1 MMRRYLAI
9 IVMAVVSCV
18 AMANPVT
25 KAAALQKAKLFA
37 KEQLGKRNENVV
49 ITYQSNLKGKPSHPA
64 LYVCNYGNDKG
75 YVILS
80 GDDSTVP
87 VLAYSDHGSLDV
99 DHMPDNMKW
108 WLQYYEEAIEQVV
121 NYQLVNKMPTS
132 RPTDVIKPLVK
143 TRWDQTWPYNEMCPS
158 IGNAKCPTGCVATAI
173 AQVLNYHRCPVDS
186 TKAIDAYTTNS
197 YKVNMP
203 RLEPT
208 TFDWDNMLNVYR
220 NNATKEQRDAVA
232 KLMLYCGQAVQMD
245 YTPVSSGAN
254 TDYLGYILP
263 NYFNIPNTVHSITRY
278 GYIIEQWD
286 SILINELK
294 HNRPVLYTGFT
305 MAMEGH
311 AFVCDGYDG
320 KGFYHINWGWGGNGD
335 DYFRISVLDASA
347 NGTGGSSTSLR
358 FSLMQSAVVGIT
370 REGED
375 EFVAPEIPI
384 AAFTRSSLKYGNEY
398 VRDSVGMDFTKIVV
412 DLSVIYD
419 GDQWGYNGK
428 IGLALYDDEGKMV
441 RSVGSVNI
449 GLWRQ
454 YPDGAEVTIKL
465 GKGIESGHYTLKTV
479 YWENG
484 GGLPKLARN
493 ADVNYI
499 DAQIQG
505 NTLTLVPVPRADFKV
520 KNVRKRGRDVVVTLT
535 NAQETF
541 DGFIILRKYNSNG
554 EMEEVAMEPVV
565 IEENS
570 TRDISIYVDEGKSI
584 DLENE
589 VYFLSVDSY
598 EDQFFYTNAFNEGAK
613 LQGKVRFLNAD
624 DEQTA
629 IVGDKVMC
637 NVTLT
642 NDGEGEYHHLVSVAL
657 VDDEGWEMGE
667 NKIIGVAPGDSVNL
681 AMEYKPDGFDKYYK
695 VVVKAY
701 EGDVLTA
708 IDETPSMML
717 KKGAIYWVADGS
729 MKTKVA
735 EPNFVVPEDAL
746 AINLKVAYTSNAQ
759 PNDNPNTVYLLDKSV
774 PKGLMGKNVVNYEN
788 RGGTITMDDRYDFYV
803 PEDVTATVVPK
814 YIRAFAAEDLGGWS
828 TLTLPFAPIA
838 ISVDG
843 VPADWHKAGEDG
855 EANANAKF
863 WLMEIVAVE
872 GDRMTLAYASEI
884 KENITYLIAPDAQL
898 AGKELLFEGKKNTT
912 LKANFAKDMVG
923 KVDGFDIVTNS
934 VKTIVKDA
942 YVLEGDRFVY
952 VDSDMPLPAFRACL
966 AGVRVEGGAINIVSP
981 AAPDGIESLS
991 PTTATANDWVY
1002 DLKGV
1007 CVGRA
1012 TDIGNLPKGIYIIK
1026 GRKVVR

>member
-1 MMRRYLAI
+1 MKRLQALMALLAI
-9 IVMAVVSCV
+9 ACI

-25 KAAALQKAKLFA
+25 KTAALQKAKVFA
-37 KEQLGKRNENVV
+37 KEHFGRRNENVKV
-49 ITYQSNLKGKPSHPA
+49 SYQSELKGKASHPA
-64 LYVCNYGNDKG
+64 LYVCNFDNDKG

-80 GDDSTVP
+80 GDDRTVP
-87 VLAYSDHGSLDV
+87 VLAYSDKGSLDV
-99 DHMPDNMKW
+99 DHMPENMKW

-121 NYQLVNKMPTS
+121 EYQLTNKMPAG
-132 RPTDVIKPLVK
+132 RPTDVIKPLIK
-143 TRWDQTWPYNEMCPS
+143 TRWDQTWPFNEMCPS
-158 IGNAKCPTGCVATAI
+158 IGNVKCPTGCVATAM

-186 TKAIDAYTTNS
+186 TNAIDAYTTNS
-197 YKVNMP
+197 YKVQMP

-208 TFDWDNMLNVYR
+208 TFDWDNMLNVYGR
-220 NNATKEQRDAVA
+220 NATKEQRDAVA
-232 KLMLYCGQAVQMD
+232 KLMLYCGQVVQMD
-245 YTPVSSGAN
+245 YTPASSGAN
-254 TDYLGYILP
+254 TDYLGYLLP
-263 NYFNIPNTVHSITRY
+263 HYFNIPNTAHSISRY
-278 GYIIEQWD
+278 GYTIEQWD

-375 EFVAPEIPI
+375 EFVAPEVPI
-384 AAFTRSSLKYGNEY
+384 AAISRSSLKYGNEY
-398 VRDSVGMDFTKIVV
+398 VRDSVGMDFSKIVV

-419 GDQWGYNGK
+419 GKDWSFNGR

-441 RSVGSVNI
+441 RTVGSTNI
-449 GLWRQ
+449 GMWRD
-454 YPDGAEVTIKL
+454 YPDGAEVNIKL
-465 GKGIESGHYTLKTV
+465 GKGIEQGHYTLKTV

-493 ADVNYI
+493 SDASYI

-505 NTLTLVPVPRADFKV
+505 DTLTLTPVPRANFKV
-520 KNVRKRGRDVVVTLT
+520 QNVRRKGRDVVVRLT
-535 NAQETF
+535 NDQETF
-541 DGFIILRKYNSNG
+541 DGFIVLRKYNNSG
-554 EMEEVAMEPVV
+554 KVEEVAMEPVI

-570 TRDISIYVDEGKSI
+570 TRDISIYVDDDHSI
-584 DLENE
+584 DLANE

-598 EDQFFYTNAFNEGAK
+598 EDQFFYTNAYNDGAQ
-613 LQGKVRFLNAD
+613 LQSRVDILNLD
-624 DEQTA
+624 DDATA

-637 NVTLT
+637 NVVLE
-642 NDGEGEYHHLVSVAL
+642 NNGVGEYHHFVSATLVN
-657 VDDEGWEMGE
+657 EQGEEMAG
-667 NKIIGVAPGDSVNL
+667 NQIVSIAPGDSVTL
-681 AMEYKPDGFDKYYK
+681 GMEFKPGVFDQSYK
-695 VVVKAY
+695 VIVKAY
-701 EGDVLTA
+701 EGSELKT
-708 IDETPSMML
+708 IEETPAL
-717 KKGAIYWVADGS
+717 TLQKGAIYWVADGS
-729 MKTKVA
+729 VRTKKA
-735 EPNFVVPEDAL
+735 EPNFVVPDDAL
-746 AINLKVAYTSNAQ
+746 AINMKVAYTSNAQ
-759 PNDNPNTVYLLDKSV
+759 PNENPNTVYLLDKSV

-788 RGGTITMDDRYDFYV
+788 RGGTITMDDRYDFYT
-803 PEDVTATVVPK
+803 PEDLTATMVPK
-814 YIRAFAAEDLGGWS
+814 YIRAFATEDLGRWS

-843 VPADWHKAGEDG
+843 QQATWHKAGEDG
-855 EANANAKF
+855 EANGNTMF

-872 GDRMTLAYASEI
+872 GDQMTLAYASEI
-884 KENITYLIAPDAQL
+884 KENITYLIAPDARL

-912 LKANFAKDMVG
+912 LKAGFAKDMVG
-923 KVDGFDIVTNS
+923 KVDGFDIITNS
-934 VKTIVKDA
+934 VKTIVKDV

-952 VDSDMPLPAFRACL
+952 VDADTSLPAFRACL
-966 AGVRVEGGAINIVSP
+966 EGARVDGGTIRIAAP
-981 AAPDGIESLS
+981 ASPDGIEVVMA
-991 PTTATANDWVY
+991 TATPSSDKVY

-1007 CVGRA
+1007 CVGRTA
-1012 TDIGNLPKGIYIIK
+1012 DIDKLPKGIYIVK